1 LSGSPGEP
9 FTAGRQEIVSEEKDK
24 RIFDEQTL
32 AKVLE
37 AAFVLQEHNR
47 DQKKGP
53 DSPPAKGQRV
63 ASEISRGEQPTQTTM
78 PAAKTGSTFTLAQ
91 IVEVQH
97 QIQVRHLELESA
109 MSLVVERLAQIGRAS
124 GASIGILCGDRVRYR
139 ASAGSTAL
147 PVGTEVAAQKALCA
161 ECLRTGQIFRC
172 ANIASELLLDTSE
185 CRRRGIQSMLA
196 VPIFHSGEVVGS
208 LELYFANPNAFT
220 EEDVHTCQLMAGLM
234 TEALTRD
241 EEVGRKKSIASD
253 RAVMLEALEKL
264 QPNLAALIDNRIAR
278 VPAERIAV
286 PATKSSAPVFV
297 CRKCGHELVGE
308 EQFCGNCGSPR
319 SSDYEASTMQ
329 SKVASL
335 WNMQQSMKQTPTTPL
350 TDVAEGH
357 EESSA
362 NLDQGY
368 ADQSLA
374 ESLKIKITELFAA
387 AEQLGDERSEPRD
400 LPETALSA
408 DLENSESAD
417 LEIPLQ
423 LIPDANPD
431 VVDGPQVLEAPE
443 VTALVKAERPVAWSS
458 AATARDFLE
467 QLAGAKRPGGLA
479 RFWNAR
485 RGDIYLAVAVI
496 LVLCALRW
504 GIRSSHSVSAT
515 GKTPS
520 TTHRRPAPD
529 ADLPLFERILVKLG
543 LAEAPEPPEY
553 KGNPSTHVWVDTR
566 TALYYCPGSDLYGKT
581 PKGKFTSQRDAQ
593 LDQFE
598 PGYRKACD

>member
-1 LSGSPGEP
+1 MSGSPGEP

-139 ASAGSTAL
+139 ASAGSAAL

-161 ECLRTGQIFRC
+161 ECLRTGQIFCC

-234 TEALTRD
+234 TEAWTRD
-241 EEVGRKKSIASD
+241 VEVGRKKSIASD

-350 TDVAEGH
+350 TDVAEVH

-374 ESLKIKITELFAA
+374 ESLKLKITELFAA
-387 AEQLGDERSEPRD
+387 AEQLGDERSQPRD

-431 VVDGPQVLEAPE
+431 VIDGPEVPEAPE

-504 GIRSSHSVSAT
+504 GIWSSHAVSAT

>member
-1 LSGSPGEP
+1 
-9 FTAGRQEIVSEEKDK
+9 
-24 RIFDEQTL
+24 
-32 AKVLE
+32 
-37 AAFVLQEHNR
+37 
-47 DQKKGP
+47 
-53 DSPPAKGQRV
+53 
-63 ASEISRGEQPTQTTM
+63 
-78 PAAKTGSTFTLAQ
+78 
-91 IVEVQH
+91 
-97 QIQVRHLELESA
+97 
-109 MSLVVERLAQIGRAS
+109 
-124 GASIGILCGDRVRYR
+124 
-139 ASAGSTAL
+139 
-147 PVGTEVAAQKALCA
+147 
-161 ECLRTGQIFRC
+161 
-172 ANIASELLLDTSE
+172 
-185 CRRRGIQSMLA
+185 
-196 VPIFHSGEVVGS
+196 
-208 LELYFANPNAFT
+208 
-220 EEDVHTCQLMAGLM
+220 
-234 TEALTRD
+234 
-241 EEVGRKKSIASD
+241 
-253 RAVMLEALEKL
+253 
-264 QPNLAALIDNRIAR
+264 
-278 VPAERIAV
+278 
-286 PATKSSAPVFV
+286 
-297 CRKCGHELVGE
+297 
-308 EQFCGNCGSPR
+308 
-319 SSDYEASTMQ
+319 
-329 SKVASL
+329 
-335 WNMQQSMKQTPTTPL
+335 MQQSMKQTPTTPL
-350 TDVAEGH
+350 TDVAEVH

-431 VVDGPQVLEAPE
+431 VIDGPQVPEAPE